1 MAIMLRT
8 KYMRR
13 DARRHPWWSK
23 LVVFIYFERSLIT
36 GCNFYWHSSSI
47 SKLLKEQKLINSS
60 PRRLI
65 AWHLHKQHRWYL
77 VTTGQSRARLPMSR
91 CCDGS
96 RSSSESVSVSWYKL
110 SVTPTISSQTS
121 PSWSLLSLSP
131 PSSLESVF
139 KVLPRD
145 LVITEIT
152 GRLAKCIL

>member
-77 VTTGQSRARLPMSR
+77 VTTGQQSRARLPMSR

-110 SVTPTISSQTS
+110 SVTPTISWTTLLLPLVRPQHHDLSYPYHRHPPWNQCSKFYLGT
-121 PSWSLLSLSP
+121 WSL
-131 PSSLESVF
+131 
-139 KVLPRD
+139 R
-145 LVITEIT
+145 
-152 GRLAKCIL
+152 R